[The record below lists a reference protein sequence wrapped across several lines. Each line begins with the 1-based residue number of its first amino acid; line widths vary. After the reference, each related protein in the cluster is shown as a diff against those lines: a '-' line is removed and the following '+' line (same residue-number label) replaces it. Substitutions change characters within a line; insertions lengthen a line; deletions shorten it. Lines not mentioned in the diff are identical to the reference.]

1 MPNRSYLPDPD
12 RWLTVAV
19 PAGLAI
25 LLIGGLACLLLAVS
39 VREANDLVI
48 QRDRHLAAS
57 ILDQAVRRIA
67 HDQESVTDWDEAVR
81 HLHGPFDP
89 DWIDDNI
96 GLWMNMYFGHERIV
110 ILDPQ
115 DRPIYASLGT
125 SRAEPAVYDAI
136 APVARPMVAAV
147 RRALASGTWHS
158 ADPTIRSPGANDI
171 VVVDGHPAML
181 SVKPVVP
188 STQKIKQDPRDAY
201 VHLAVHYL
209 DGSFLKELQQTY
221 QFEGARFSW
230 RDRPRTDELS
240 FALRNDAGQAVGY
253 LIWRVHLPGQI
264 LAGRMVPALLATLC
278 AILVVVAVLV
288 ASLRKGARALRA
300 SEALARH
307 RAFHDVLTELPNRAC
322 FNERLAA
329 ACRAGSRDTSLLLLD
344 LDRFKQ
350 VNDTLGHPAGDALI
364 RAVGTR
370 LKQAAPQTAT
380 VARLGGDEFAILL
393 PRTDEADALR
403 LCEAIVDAIEAPF
416 AIDGTAA
423 EVGVSIGLASMREA
437 AAPEVLIRRADQAL
451 YRAKRAGGGFVTA
464 EGEGAVAPVAQPLAA

>member
-1 MPNRSYLPDPD
+1 MPNRSYLPDPG
-12 RWLTVAV
+12 RWMAVAV
-19 PAGLAI
+19 PSGLAI
-25 LLIGGLACLLLAVS
+25 LLIGALACLLLGMS

-57 ILDQAVRRIA
+57 ILQQAIRRIA
-67 HDQESVTDWDEAVR
+67 RDQESVTDWDEAVL
-81 HLHGPFDP
+81 HLHEAFDP

-110 ILDPQ
+110 VLDPK
-115 DRPIYASLGT
+115 DRPIYASIGT
-125 SRAEPAVYDAI
+125 SRTDPEVFADI
-136 APVARPMVAAV
+136 APIARPMVADV
-147 RRALASGTWHS
+147 REALASGNWRS
-158 ADPTIRSPGANDI
+158 ADPAIRSPGANDI

-181 SVKPVVP
+181 SVKPIVP
-188 STQKIKQDPRDAY
+188 STQKIRQAPENAY

-209 DGSFLKELQQTY
+209 DGAFLKELQQTY

-230 RDRPRTDELS
+230 RNQPQDDELS
-240 FALRNDAGQAVGY
+240 FALRNTAGHAIGY
-253 LIWRVHLPGQI
+253 LIWRVHLPGEV

-278 AILVVVAVLV
+278 AILVIVAVLV

-307 RAFHDVLTELPNRAC
+307 RAFHDVLTELPNRAL

-329 ACRAGSRDTSLLLLD
+329 ACRAGARDTSLLLLD

-364 RAVGTR
+364 RVVGAR
-370 LKQAAPQTAT
+370 LCRVAPDGAT

-393 PRTDEADALR
+393 PRARQDDAVR
-403 LCEAIVDAIEAPF
+403 LCQAIIEAIEAPVL
-416 AIDGTAA
+416 IDGTAA
-423 EVGVSIGLASMREA
+423 EVGVSIGVASMQEA
-437 AAPEVLIRRADQAL
+437 GTPEAVIRRADRAL
-451 YRAKRAGGGFVTA
+451 YRAKRSGGGVSVA
-464 EGEGAVAPVAQPLAA
+464 DGEDGVPDLAHAIAA